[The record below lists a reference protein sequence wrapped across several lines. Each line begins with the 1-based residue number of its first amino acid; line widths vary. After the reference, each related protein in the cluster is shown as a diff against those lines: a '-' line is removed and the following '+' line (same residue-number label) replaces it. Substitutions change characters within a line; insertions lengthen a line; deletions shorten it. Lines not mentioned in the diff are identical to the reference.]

1 MGMET
6 LVGACIG
13 IGLAAACGMRVFIP
27 LLVLG
32 LASRAGLVTLS
43 DSTQWLA
50 STPALWTLGVACLVE
65 VIAYWLPSIDHAL
78 DVIAAPAALA
88 AGTLAAASQ
97 FGEFTPA
104 LSWGLGAIAGGG
116 VAGLSA
122 ATSVSA
128 RGVGTATTA
137 GLVNPLI
144 SGVQSAVSVVVSV
157 LAVVVPVM
165 LAAAG
170 VILLAAMVVLVR
182 RVRRSD
188 AHGIVATG

>member
-1 MGMET
+1 MET
-6 LVGACIG
+6 IIGACIG

-32 LASRAGLVTLS
+32 LASKAGFVTLS
-43 DSTQWLA
+43 ESTAWLA

-65 VIAYWLPSIDHAL
+65 VAAYWVPSIDHAL
-78 DVIAAPAALA
+78 DVVAAPAALA
-88 AGTLAAASQ
+88 AGTLVAASQ

-116 VAGLSA
+116 VAGLST

-128 RGVGTATTA
+128 RGVGTVSTA

-144 SGVQSAVSVVVSV
+144 SSVQSALSAVVSV
-157 LAVVVPVM
+157 LAVVVP
-165 LAAAG
+165 LALAG
-170 VILLAAMVVLVR
+170 VLLVAVVAIAVAWR
-182 RVRRSD
+182 RRGRRSE
-188 AHGIVATG
+188 GRGVVATA